1 MTVIAQAP
9 PREDVEQP
17 LVPTP
22 PGGRR
27 RRWLAAESLVPLIVL
42 GVFVAVPV
50 VLVFLNS
57 FNTSR
62 PGSPASYGLSNWLQ
76 GLDDPRLVESIWNT
90 VRLGLTRTSIALVI
104 ALVISWLL
112 ARTDMPWARQLEFLF
127 WLAFFVPPLPLTLGW
142 IGLLD
147 PNYGIANEVLRALPL
162 VPESSSGPL
171 NIYGFWGIVWVHLT
185 AMTVPFMV
193 IIFTPTFRRMNAEM
207 EDAALMCGAGKFS
220 TAVRITLPLMLP
232 AVLGGIMLSFIR
244 ALQAFEVE
252 LLLGSPVGLDVFST
266 QIYTYIR
273 LQPPEYGV
281 ATALGASFMV
291 IMFVLALL
299 YRRVLRG
306 RDFTTVGARAFSSR
320 LVRLGRVG
328 RWVAFAGVSAFLS
341 VAFFLPLGFM
351 VVGSFMRRFGWF
363 DLADPYTTEH
373 WTRLLS
379 DPAFARAVTVTAW
392 FGISAA
398 VVGVAVY
405 WWVAHVAVRS
415 RARASGVVD
424 VLAWVPVAV
433 PGILL
438 ALGFLWLYLGTPL
451 RSVLYG
457 SITGLV
463 IALVVGHLATGSVQM
478 RSALLQ
484 IGREQEEAA
493 AVCGAG
499 RVVRYRSILLPLLS
513 PALVAAALMTFAS
526 AARDISTVVLLA
538 TQGTVPI
545 SLLMLELSIEGRM
558 EEAAALGLVIT
569 LVLGVVTLAVR
580 FLGARAYT
588 TAD

>member
-1 MTVIAQAP
+1 MTVTLQPPLQEHEEQATVIQ
-9 PREDVEQP
+9 RGDR
-17 LVPTP
+17 T
-22 PGGRR
+22 
-27 RRWLAAESLVPLIVL
+27 RRWLASESLVPLAVL
-42 GVFVAVPV
+42 GAFVVLPV

-62 PGSPASYGLSNWLQ
+62 PGMPAAYGLSNWVK
-76 GLDDPRLVESIWNT
+76 GLDDPRLIESIWNT
-90 VRLGLTRTSIALVI
+90 VRLGVTRTCIALLIALVI
-104 ALVISWLL
+104 AWLI
-112 ARTDMPWARQLEFLF
+112 ARTDMPWGRQLEFIF

-142 IGLLD
+142 IGLID
-147 PNYGIANEVLRALPL
+147 PNFGVVNEVLRGLPMI
-162 VPESSSGPL
+162 PDSTTGPL

-207 EDAALMCGAGKFS
+207 EDASLMCGAGKLA

-244 ALQAFEVE
+244 SLQAFEVE
-252 LLLGSPVGLDVFST
+252 LLLGSPVGIDVFST

-291 IMFVLALL
+291 IMFVLALV

-320 LVRLGRVG
+320 VVRLGRFG
-328 RWVAFAGVSAFLS
+328 RWLACAGVSAFLA
-341 VAFFLPLGFM
+341 VGFFLPLAFM
-351 VVGSFMRRFGWF
+351 CIGSFMRRFGWF
-363 DLADPYTTEH
+363 GLPEPYTTEH

-379 DPAFARAVTVTAW
+379 DPAFGRAVSVTAW
-392 FGISAA
+392 FGVSAA
-398 VVGVAVY
+398 VVGVVVY
-405 WWVAHVAVRS
+405 WWVAHIAVRS
-415 RARASGVVD
+415 RARASGVID
-424 VLAWVPVAV
+424 VIAWVPVAV

-493 AVCGAG
+493 AICGAG
-499 RVVRYRSILLPLLS
+499 RVLRYRAILLPLLS
-513 PALVAAALMTFAS
+513 PALIAAGLMTFAS

-569 LVLGVVTLAVR
+569 VVLGVVTLAVK
-580 FLGARAYT
+580 FLGARTYT
-588 TAD
+588 GVD

>member
-1 MTVIAQAP
+1 MTVLEQP
-9 PREDVEQP
+9 PRQDVGERP
-17 LVPTP
+17 VPP
-22 PGGRR
+22 AVRARR
-27 RRWLAAESLVPLIVL
+27 RRWLAAESLLPLVVL
-42 GVFVAVPV
+42 GTFVAVPV
-50 VLVFLNS
+50 ALVFLNS

-62 PGSPASYGLSNWLQ
+62 PGAPAAYGIQNWIK

-90 VRLGLTRTSIALVI
+90 VRLGVTRTSIALLI
-104 ALVISWLL
+104 ALAIAWLL
-112 ARTDMPWARQLEFLF
+112 ARSDMPGSRRIEFIF

-147 PNYGIANEVLRALPL
+147 PNFGLVNEVVRSLPL
-162 VPESSSGPL
+162 LPEGPTGPL
-171 NIYGFWGIVWVHLT
+171 NIYGFWGIVWVHMT

-207 EDAALMCGAGKFS
+207 EDAALMCGAGKLA
-220 TAVRITLPLMLP
+220 TAIRITLPLMLP

-266 QIYTYIR
+266 QIYSYIR
-273 LQPPEYGV
+273 LQPPQYGI

-320 LVRLGRVG
+320 VVRLGRVR
-328 RWVAFAGVSAFLS
+328 RWLAFAGVSSFL
-341 VAFFLPLGFM
+341 AIGFFLPLAFM
-351 VVGSFMRRFGWF
+351 ICGSFMRRFGWF
-363 DLADPYTTEH
+363 NLPDPYTTEH
-373 WTRLLS
+373 WSRLLG
-379 DPAFARAVTVTAW
+379 DPAFGRALSVTAW

-398 VVGVAVY
+398 LVGVVVY

-424 VLAWVPVAV
+424 VLAWVPLAV

-493 AVCGAG
+493 AMCGAG
-499 RVVRYRSILLPLLS
+499 RFVRYQKILLPLLS
-513 PALVAAALMTFAS
+513 PAIVAAALLTFAS

-545 SLLMLELSIEGRM
+545 SILMLELSIEGRL

-569 LVLGVVTLAVR
+569 VVLGVVTVAVK
-580 FLGARAYT
+580 FLGARAYNA
-588 TAD
+588 AD